1 MSSLSLIRILI
12 FWNQDSSL
20 VTSLNFN
27 CFHKSPISKYCYIDG
42 LGLQHTDMKGH
53 KHSAHIDFCF
63 LKKMFI
69 SSCVMSSLLYRLYSR
84 CNEQGFLSSDTV
96 QASHPGGFS
105 YLEAQTLNPLNH
117 TWFSSRGA
125 WAPKHR
131 LNSCGAPA

>member
-1 MSSLSLIRILI
+1 MSSLSLRRIL
-12 FWNQDSSL
+12 FFQNQDSSL

-42 LGLQHTDMKGH
+42 LGLQYIDMKGH
-53 KHSAHIDFCF
+53 KHSAHISFCF

-69 SSCVMSSLLYRLYSR
+69 SSRVMSSLLCRLYSR
-84 CNEQGFLSSDTV
+84 CSEQGFLSSDTV

-105 YLEAQTLNPLNH
+105 YLGAQTLNPLNC
-117 TWFSSRGA
+117 TWFSSCGS

-131 LNSCGAPA
+131 LNSCGALA